1 MRVME
6 KDVKTVCTRE
16 TEMLQKQF
24 GVLGLGSFL
33 YACFFA
39 LCMYKAGRGINEPF
53 FLAGSLWFYCF
64 CLKKLEISLKKDS
77 ILYMGS
83 ILLLG
88 ISTFLTADVR
98 IVGMNRAGIWILTVS
113 FLLHQ
118 FFDDRNWTFGRYAGY
133 VIGSVFGSIS
143 EIASPFRDMAVY
155 QKNRGKN
162 GNNKL
167 LYALIG
173 VLIGIP
179 MLLVL
184 WLLLMS
190 ADKMFFTISKEL
202 WNNFHFSDM
211 AGAVVTVAVAFLFT
225 YCLMSLLCRKLYSEE
240 KTERPRTETILAI
253 TMLIPIAI
261 LYLVFCC
268 VQISC
273 LFLRKGDLGAYTYA
287 EYARQGYFQLLAVCI
302 INLIMVLVCHGYV
315 KQNRMLK
322 GILTVIS
329 ACTYIMIVS
338 AAYRMLL
345 YIKHY
350 YLTFLRIFVLW
361 SLVVLF
367 ILLTGVIVSIYK
379 ESFPL
384 FRYSMVV
391 VTVCYLFLSFGHPD
405 YWIAR
410 CNTANTEKTENAFF
424 YGRGYEDYDYLAGLS
439 ADAAPVLLSM
449 EQEQDWVYHYTKKID
464 REYEQMSLRDFNLSL
479 YVAEKIL
486 QNY

>member
-1 MRVME
+1 ME
-6 KDVKTVCTRE
+6 KLRTEVSTRE
-16 TEMLQKQF
+16 TQNLKRQS
-24 GVLGLGSFL
+24 GILGLACFL
-33 YACFFA
+33 YACFYA
-39 LCMYKAGRGINEPF
+39 VCRYKAGWGINEPF

-77 ILYMGS
+77 FLYMGS

-88 ISTFLTADVR
+88 ISTFFTADVR
-98 IVGMNRAGIWILTVS
+98 IVGMNRAGIGILTIS

-118 FFDDRNWTFGRYAGY
+118 FFDDKNWTFGRYAGY
-133 VIGSVFGSIS
+133 VIGSVFGCIS
-143 EIASPFRDMAVY
+143 EISRPFQDIAEY
-155 QKNRGKN
+155 QRSRGKKE
-162 GNNKL
+162 GRYLTYIL
-167 LYALIG
+167 LGL
-173 VLIGIP
+173 LIGIP
-179 MLLVL
+179 VLFIL

-190 ADKMFFTISKEL
+190 ADKVFLDISRSLWECLDFFNGI
-202 WNNFHFSDM
+202 
-211 AGAVVTVAVAFLFT
+211 GIVVTVVVVFLFS

-240 KTERPRTETILAI
+240 KTERPQTEAILAI
-253 TMLIPIAI
+253 TVFTPIAF
-261 LYLVFCC
+261 LYLVFCG

-273 LFLRKGDLGAYTYA
+273 LFLRKGNLGAYTYA
-287 EYARQGYFQLLAVCI
+287 EYARQGYFQLLAVCV
-302 INLIMVLVCHGYV
+302 INLVMVLVCHAYV

-329 ACTYIMIVS
+329 ACTYIMIIS

-350 YLTFLRIFVLW
+350 YLTFLRVFVLW

-410 CNTANTEKTENAFF
+410 CNTANTEKTEDTFF
-424 YGRGYEDYDYLAGLS
+424 YGRGYEDFDYLAGLS

-449 EQEQDWVYHYTKKID
+449 EQEQDWVYHYTRKID